1 MDRPGWPDLD
11 SLTSAVGYVSDT
23 GGVTLIARE
32 YVALPGG
39 GIKRVYSVEQ
49 ADGSV
54 TLSDHEAWLASRA
67 ARCSCGRI
75 CCGRGRTCGQP
86 ECIARLASV

>member
-1 MDRPGWPDLD
+1 MGSDPET
-11 SLTSAVGYVSDT
+11 LTSAPGDLSDT
-23 GGVTLIARE
+23 RRMALIARE

-39 GIKRVYSVEQ
+39 AIKRVYSIEQ
-49 ADGSV
+49 ADGSL

-67 ARCSCGRI
+67 ARCSCGRV

-86 ECIARLASV
+86 DCIARLASV

>member
-1 MDRPGWPDLD
+1 MGSDPET
-11 SLTSAVGYVSDT
+11 LTSAPGDLSDT
-23 GGVTLIARE
+23 RGMALIARE

-39 GIKRVYSVEQ
+39 AIKRVYSIEQ
-49 ADGSV
+49 ADGSL

-67 ARCSCGRI
+67 ARCSCGRV

-86 ECIARLASV
+86 DCIARLASV